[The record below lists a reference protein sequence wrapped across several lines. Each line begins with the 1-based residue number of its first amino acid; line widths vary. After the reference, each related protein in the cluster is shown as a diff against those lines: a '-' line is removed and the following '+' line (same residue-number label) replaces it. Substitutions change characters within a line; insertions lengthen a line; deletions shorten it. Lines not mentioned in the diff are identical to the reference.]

1 MQLPPHA
8 VEGKASL
15 LLGLEAA
22 VHVELGLG
30 AGREEACEGG
40 DDEEED
46 RQDDDQLDE
55 RVAIAAPQPSDETG
69 DHLVCAST

>member
-1 MQLPPHA
+1 VQLTSHA
-8 VEGKASL
+8 VECETSL
-15 LLGLEAA
+15 LLSLETA

-30 AGREEACEGG
+30 AGGEEAGQGG

-55 RVAIAAPQPSDETG
+55 CVAVAAPQPSDETG